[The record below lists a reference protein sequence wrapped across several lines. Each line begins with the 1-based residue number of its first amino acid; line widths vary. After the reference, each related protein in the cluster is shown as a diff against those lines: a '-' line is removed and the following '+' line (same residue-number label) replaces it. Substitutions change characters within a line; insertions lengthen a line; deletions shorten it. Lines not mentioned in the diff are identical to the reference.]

1 MEKDMLAKYQALG
14 KRRDKL
20 INLISSLEARLEET
34 NDEYYELKRRLY
46 PTPKRRELGGGK
58 IVFRPYKKLQRV
70 DPNNL

>member
-20 INLISSLEARLEET
+20 INLISSLEAR
-34 NDEYYELKRRLY
+34 
-46 PTPKRRELGGGK
+46 PKKRELAGGK
-58 IVFRPYKKLQRV
+58 VVFRPYKKLQRI